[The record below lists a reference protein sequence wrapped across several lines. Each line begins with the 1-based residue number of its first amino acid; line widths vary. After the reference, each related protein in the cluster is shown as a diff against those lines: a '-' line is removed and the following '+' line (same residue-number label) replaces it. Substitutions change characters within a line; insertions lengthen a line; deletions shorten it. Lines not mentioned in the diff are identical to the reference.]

1 MCPGDL
7 DYATRF
13 RIKSEGPV
21 TDNTGMNGIEMEC
34 VISTLEAHPVTKIN
48 IVITVVAGAPQ
59 ALLSGAMSASGAL
72 GVNGQQVVSRD
83 LQGPGRRFSHPRFD
97 LPTAFSLSCR

>member
-21 TDNTGMNGIEMEC
+21 TDNTGMNGIEMEY
-34 VISTLEAHPVTKIN
+34 VIRAHYKRTL
-48 IVITVVAGAPQ
+48 
-59 ALLSGAMSASGAL
+59 
-72 GVNGQQVVSRD
+72 
-83 LQGPGRRFSHPRFD
+83 
-97 LPTAFSLSCR
+97 